1 MFYVRNLKR
10 FISKCSKHEKSR
22 NFAKYTRNF
31 VKGVNELSS
40 EAAVSMFDA
49 SGKIPDGLAVGKN
62 VKA

>member
-1 MFYVRNLKR
+1 MK
-10 FISKCSKHEKSR
+10 KKSR
-22 NFAKYTRNF
+22 NFAKYTRHF
-31 VKGVNELSS
+31 GKGVNELSS